1 MRRNRV
7 RSYTIDAENEEE
19 FNKQCD
25 SFLKHLE
32 YNNKNNEEIKELTE
46 ENNIN
51 YDDFGEINSEDDFG
65 DENDSFD
72 SLNKIEDKNID
83 QDEKNIE
90 LLCIY
95 LKQSI
100 ALQAKNNNNNGNDN
114 IFYRYKNP
122 LHILSGNAIY
132 DLNIKELVDDIM
144 TENELGN
151 KNEIN
156 DDCEKNNSLKD
167 FISQNIKGDCTLK
180 IMFMSNNDSTLNSYV
195 NNFFS
200 IENKKEKN
208 KDIDN
213 IDFEIR
219 KKQIRLFNKNISL
232 QIFDT
237 SNKFHNNLSSK
248 IYYQFS
254 NAFFIFIE
262 ATNHNVQKYM
272 EDIFIKLDKYL
283 FEKTIVIF
291 GVNMLFEQDCSIDGF
306 NLKEFASNKNCLYIP
321 IKINDFTM
329 KNHIIL
335 NILNLILIKKIDNKK
350 ESTRKYSK
358 DDKKIGNMK
367 KDLTNKINDLSY
379 KNMNNYIYDITKM
392 DIPNSIGYKK
402 DYRIYHLNAFDTE
415 KKNIFS
421 KKKSRKWSDN

>member
-25 SFLKHLE
+25 SFLKNVE
-32 YNNKNNEEIKELTE
+32 YNNKNNDVIKELME
-46 ENNIN
+46 ENNIK
-51 YDDFGEINSEDDFG
+51 YDDFGEINCEDELG
-65 DENDSFD
+65 DENESFD

-100 ALQAKNNNNNGNDN
+100 ALQSKNNNNNGNDN

-144 TENELGN
+144 TENELEN

-156 DDCEKNNSLKD
+156 DNNSLKD
-167 FISQNIKGDCTLK
+167 FISQNIKEDCTLK

-237 SNKFHNNLSSK
+237 SNKFHKNLSSK

-262 ATNHNVQKYM
+262 AVNHNIQKYM
-272 EDIFIKLDKYL
+272 EDIFTKLDKYL
-283 FEKTIVIF
+283 NEKTTVIF
-291 GVNMLFEQDCSIDGF
+291 GVNMLFKQDCTIDGF
-306 NLKEFASNKNCLYIP
+306 NLREFASNINCLYIP

-335 NILNLILIKKIDNKK
+335 NLLNLILIKKIDNKK
-350 ESTRKYSK
+350 KSTRKNSK
-358 DDKKIGNMK
+358 DDKNIGNMK
-367 KDLTNKINDLSY
+367 KDLTNKINNLST
-379 KNMNNYIYDITKM
+379 KNESNYIYDITKM

-421 KKKSRKWSDN
+421 KKKSRKWSGN

>member
-25 SFLKHLE
+25 SFLKNVE
-32 YNNKNNEEIKELTE
+32 YNNKNNEVINELIE
-46 ENNIN
+46 ENNIK
-51 YDDFGEINSEDDFG
+51 YDDFGETNSEDDLG
-65 DENDSFD
+65 DENDCFD

-100 ALQAKNNNNNGNDN
+100 ALQAKNNNYNGNEN

-144 TENELGN
+144 TENELEN

-156 DDCEKNNSLKD
+156 DNNSLKD

-195 NNFFS
+195 NNFFN

-350 ESTRKYSK
+350 RSTRKYSK
-358 DDKKIGNMK
+358 DDKNIGNMK
-367 KDLTNKINDLSY
+367 KDLTNKINNLSS
-379 KNMNNYIYDITKM
+379 KNESNYIYDITKM